1 MEDLAEIAI
10 QSALDAGADFAD
22 IRIEETYQT
31 KFEISN
37 GISKT
42 SLGAQLRGAGIRA
55 FVDGAWAFAHVSD
68 FTSNG
73 MKKTGQQ
80 VAKTALA
87 IRDRVAEKFDLSGPC
102 FQDKIRMKVKQ
113 KFIDVPLEEKMALV
127 RMLDDEVHDVDR
139 RIANTQTIYRD
150 LSTQLYI
157 ANSFGTSVW
166 VENSLPRIL
175 LRITSKENGIRQRA
189 WGETAGRGGFEVLDE
204 IALCKIARES
214 ANLAID
220 LLNSKTVPGG
230 IYDVILDP
238 RLNAAMVHEA
248 FGHPCEADHWVAQN
262 SVLEGLLGHQVG
274 PEFLS
279 IVDDPTMPRERG
291 SFEYDW
297 EGTKTLKRSL
307 VKAGI
312 LTELMHN
319 LETATRMEM
328 KPNGAARC
336 QSFMYP
342 PIPRMSNTY
351 MEPGDWDLD
360 ELILDTKEGIL
371 LCDWNYGYTDHTKG
385 QFMFQA
391 SYGYLIKKG
400 EKTQII
406 RDVSLAGQI
415 VEFLHK
421 IDALGNKLGMSA
433 GTCGKGN
440 QLVPD
445 NSGGPHARVL
455 QVPVGGM

>member
-1 MEDLAEIAI
+1 
-10 QSALDAGADFAD
+10 
-22 IRIEETYQT
+22 

-37 GISKT
+37 SISKI

-55 FVDGAWAFAHVSD
+55 FVAGAWAFAHVSD

-87 IRDRVAEKFDLSGPC
+87 LRDRVAEKFDLSGPR
-102 FQDKIRMKVKQ
+102 FQDKIRMNVKQ

-127 RMLDDEVHDVDR
+127 RMLDDEAHDVDR
-139 RIANTQTIYRD
+139 RIINTQTIYRD

-175 LRITSKENGIRQRA
+175 LKITSKENGIRQRA
-189 WGETAGRGGFEVLDE
+189 WGESAGRGGFEVLDE
-204 IALCKIARES
+204 IALRKIARES
-214 ANLAID
+214 AELAID
-220 LLNSKTVPGG
+220 LLNSKAVPGG
-230 IYDVILDP
+230 IYDAILDP

-248 FGHPCEADHWVAQN
+248 FGHPCEADSWIAQN
-262 SVLEGLLGHQVG
+262 TVLEGLLGHPVG

-319 LETATRMEM
+319 LETAARMES

-351 MEPGDWDLD
+351 MEPGDWDVD
-360 ELILDTKEGIL
+360 ELISDTREGIL
-371 LCDWNYGYTDHTKG
+371 LCDWNYGYTDHAKG

-391 SYGYLIKKG
+391 SYGYLIEKG

-415 VEFLHK
+415 IEFLHK

-433 GTCGKGN
+433 GTCGKGE
-440 QLVPD
+440 QMVPD
-445 NSGGPHARVL
+445 NSGGPHVRVL